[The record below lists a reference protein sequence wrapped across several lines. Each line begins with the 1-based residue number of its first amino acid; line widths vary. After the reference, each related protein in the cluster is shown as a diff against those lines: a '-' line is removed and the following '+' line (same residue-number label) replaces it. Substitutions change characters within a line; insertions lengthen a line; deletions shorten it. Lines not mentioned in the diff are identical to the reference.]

1 MYSGVP
7 GGARDYCIK
16 DIRLQMVGSV
26 NDCFAFRRLAIERLD
41 LGGRA
46 SVTVHCI
53 VLARVDFP
61 VTYDNRLRIRV

>member
-1 MYSGVP
+1 MIVLHF
-7 GGARDYCIK
+7 GGWR
-16 DIRLQMVGSV
+16 
-26 NDCFAFRRLAIERLD
+26 IERLD